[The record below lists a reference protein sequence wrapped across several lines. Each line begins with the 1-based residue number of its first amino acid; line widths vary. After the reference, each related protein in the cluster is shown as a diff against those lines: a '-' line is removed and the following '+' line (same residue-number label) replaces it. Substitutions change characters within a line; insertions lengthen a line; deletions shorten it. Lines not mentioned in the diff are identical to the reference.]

1 MKRLLGVFLMACIV
15 LLAATVTPYQPF
27 EENFVTLEPVVTT
40 KEATIL
46 DYMQAQLQA
55 NEGVANIAGYLY
67 MDELLADVVMTSQA
81 DNETYLHQSRS
92 GAYAFAGEL
101 FFSQASKVQDA
112 NSSLDM
118 TRIYGH
124 NMKIGTKFGSLAFL
138 FDQANNRPLYYYDGV
153 RFKTFTLARI
163 FQFVD
168 GTANFEQALDTG
180 IAKNEY
186 LDYISDNALV
196 SYVDTFDVGAKD
208 VLFLQTC
215 VNDQGNE
222 RYVFI
227 FVEEVE

>member
-27 EENFVTLEPVVTT
+27 EENFVTLGPVVTT

-101 FFSQASKVQDA
+101 FFSQASKVLDA

-138 FDQANNRPLYYYDGV
+138 LDQANNRPLYYYDGV
-153 RFKTFTLARI
+153 HFKTFTLARI

-168 GTANFEQALDTG
+168 GTANFPSS
-180 IAKNEY
+180 I
-186 LDYISDNALV
+186 NAGNV
-196 SYVDTFDVGAKD
+196 CANMHQSASVCARCCNHAPFPIVKAQIVGASKSANPQYQACPGRQ
-208 VLFLQTC
+208 L
-215 VNDQGNE
+215 
-222 RYVFI
+222 
-227 FVEEVE
+227 